1 MAVRTI
7 RCMIPFIFLCLAAGC
22 ASRGDVESVQRDSY
36 DLKTRITRLE
46 KDMGGIRQETKEELQ
61 NSVKGLRKGAADLQA
76 TQDTIR
82 MDIQELSGKLDDLKL
97 QVQKPSEE
105 KAFQKEEIERRLA
118 ALEDRML
125 KLEKRVGAPADT
137 KGAPAA
143 ETAEGLYESG
153 INLYKAGDM
162 QKARETFTRFSE
174 RYPKHELAANALF
187 WVGESYYNEKKYEQ
201 AVLAYQEVIKN
212 FPKKDKA
219 PGAMLKQAMSFKAL
233 GDKKNAR
240 YVLKELQGVYPRS
253 PEAKKAQQ
261 LLKSLK

>member
-1 MAVRTI
+1 MPVRAVPR
-7 RCMIPFIFLCLAAGC
+7 MILFIFLCLGAGC

-46 KDMGGIRQETKEELQ
+46 KDMGGIRQETRDELQ
-61 NSVKGLRKGAADLQA
+61 NSVKSLRKGAADLQA
-76 TQDTIR
+76 SQDTIR
-82 MDIQELSGKLDDLKL
+82 MDIQELAGKVDDLKL
-97 QVQKPSEE
+97 QIQKPSEE
-105 KAFQKEEIERRLA
+105 KAFQKEELERRLA
-118 ALEDRML
+118 ALEDRIL
-125 KLEKRVGAPADT
+125 KLEKKVGVAADT
-137 KGAPAA
+137 KGASAA
-143 ETAEGLYESG
+143 ETPEGLYESG

-174 RYPKHELAANALF
+174 RYPKHDLMANALF
-187 WVGESYYNEKKYEQ
+187 WIGESYYNEKKYEQ

-219 PGAMLKQAMSFKAL
+219 AGAMLKQAMSFKAL

-240 YVLKELQGVYPRS
+240 YVLKELQETHPRS
-253 PEAKKAQQ
+253 AEAKRAQQ

>member
-1 MAVRTI
+1 MLVRAI
-7 RCMIPFIFLCLAAGC
+7 RRMIPFIFFCLAAGC
-22 ASRGDVESVQRDSY
+22 ASKGDVESVQRDSY
-36 DLKTRITRLE
+36 DLKNRISKLE
-46 KDMGGIRQETKEELQ
+46 KDMGGIRQETKDELQ
-61 NSVKGLRKGAADLQA
+61 NTVKNLRKGAADLQA
-76 TQDTIR
+76 TQDNIR
-82 MDIQELSGKLDDLKL
+82 MDIQELSGKLDDLKV

-118 ALEDRML
+118 ALEDRMQ
-125 KLEKRVGAPADT
+125 KLEKRVGVAADT

-153 INLYKAGDM
+153 INLFRAGDM
-162 QKARETFTRFSE
+162 QKARETFAGFSE
-174 RYPKHELAANALF
+174 RYPKHELRANALF
-187 WVGESYYNEKKYEQ
+187 WIGETYYNEKKYEQ

-240 YVLKELQGVYPRS
+240 YVLNELQEVYPRS
-253 PEAKKAQQ
+253 AEAKKASR
-261 LLKSLK
+261 LLKELK